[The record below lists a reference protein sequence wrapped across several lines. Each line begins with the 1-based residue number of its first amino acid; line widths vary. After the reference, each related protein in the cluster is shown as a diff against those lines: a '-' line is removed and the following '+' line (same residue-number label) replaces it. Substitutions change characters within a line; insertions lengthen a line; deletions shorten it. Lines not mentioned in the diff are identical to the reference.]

1 MKSLIRSIAL
11 ILLVSF
17 FLCGCTIH
25 HQARLYD
32 LETADVILVK
42 VYIRGNR
49 AIDEATLPTGERCKG
64 ESVSGGA
71 GSVTWGN
78 IYSYYYGSASY
89 SSATI
94 PLSQR
99 GVMTMVCEKGIVFD
113 CEYVVSS
120 FAIQGHGI
128 CKDNRGKYYRLIF

>member
-1 MKSLIRSIAL
+1 MKSWVRGIAL
-11 ILLVSF
+11 ILLVSI

-25 HQARLYD
+25 HQARLCD

-42 VYIRGNR
+42 AYVRGNR
-49 AIDEATLPTGERCKG
+49 AINEATLPTGESCKG
-64 ESVSGGA
+64 ESVSGGG

-89 SSATI
+89 SSSTI

-99 GVMTMVCEKGIVFD
+99 GEMTMVCEKGIVFD
-113 CEYVVSS
+113 CEFVVSS
-120 FAIQGHGI
+120 FAIQGMESVKTI
-128 CKDNRGKYYRLIF
+128 EESIID

>member
-1 MKSLIRSIAL
+1 MKSWVRSIAL

-25 HQARLYD
+25 HEARLYD
-32 LETADVILVK
+32 LETGDVILVK
-42 VYIRGNR
+42 AYIRGNR

-64 ESVSGGA
+64 ESVSGRG

-78 IYSYYYGSASY
+78 IYSYYYGSTSY
-89 SSATI
+89 SSSTI
-94 PLSQR
+94 SLSQR

-113 CEYVVSS
+113 CEFVVSF

>member
-17 FLCGCTIH
+17 FICGCAIR

-42 VYIRGNR
+42 AWVRGNR
-49 AIDEATLPTGERCKG
+49 AINEAILPTGEHCKG
-64 ESVSGGA
+64 ESVSGGEGA
-71 GSVTWGN
+71 VSWGN

-99 GVMTMVCEKGIVFD
+99 GVMTMVCEKGIIFD
-113 CEYVVSS
+113 CEYVVST

-128 CKDNRGKYYRLIF
+128 CRDNRSKYYRLIF